1 MARQKS
7 DQTDGNRAAD
17 ADESALGKLS
27 FEAALAELEQIVQN
41 MESGRLPLEESLTV
55 YRRGN
60 ELLKHCQQRLV
71 AAEQQIQ
78 ILDNGLLHDF
88 EVESENKR

>member
-7 DQTDGNRAAD
+7 DQTGGNGAAEEG
-17 ADESALGKLS
+17 ESALGKLS
-27 FEAALAELEQIVQN
+27 FEAALAELEQIVQS

-60 ELLKHCQQRLV
+60 ELLKHCQQRLI

-88 EVESENKR
+88 AAESGDMR